1 LQSTELHEL
10 YLEGTGT
17 HILAVLKTSLTSARA
32 SHVLVQYSRL
42 SSVQSYDP
50 ALTRVKV
57 EFSMAEPDASELS
70 TFPTDPDV
78 FDDDERISFSKLD
91 SKYVAVQENG
101 TELEFD
107 AELKRWIPI
116 IDEALIEEQQSGYG
130 ELEPELDTSR
140 PVQAR
145 KRKKDEREVS
155 CD

>member
-1 LQSTELHEL
+1 
-10 YLEGTGT
+10 
-17 HILAVLKTSLTSARA
+17 
-32 SHVLVQYSRL
+32 
-42 SSVQSYDP
+42 
-50 ALTRVKV
+50 
-57 EFSMAEPDASELS
+57 MAEPDASELS